1 MLTFSPFLC
10 NHEFF
15 IEIYNLQST
24 TLQTQKK
31 VSEMVPEE
39 GGGNEKREDGQHD
52 EGRMN
57 E

>member
-52 EGRMN
+52 VMKN